1 MHKVIRHIFIT
12 VIFFAA
18 IASNSY
24 AGAPSMRPIED
35 FLNAQGQTDEFIP
48 GVPDYVGWVDSDFI
62 TFALIDYAGLA
73 NAFIETESGGEISLG
88 TRVDGTIIE
97 HAQSDGKAEVS
108 VSLFTSKAL
117 AWAFLIADWCDEC
130 EYPFRD
136 TPLAFGARAQDVL
149 EGTKPVLAKTSFHVT
164 FMNSAPGE
172 ELPDLVQLL
181 NDPKPWQLPLKFNF
195 SAIAK
200 GKDAEGRPAVL
211 RAELVC
217 ETLKVGKGQTC
228 SKEIVEIQVLPR
240 NNEEDD

>member
-1 MHKVIRHIFIT
+1 MHKVIRHMLIT
-12 VIFFAA
+12 VMFFAV
-18 IASNSY
+18 IASNSH
-24 AGAPSMRPIED
+24 AGAPSIRPIED
-35 FLNAQGQTDEFIP
+35 FLNAQGQTSMFVP
-48 GVPDYVGWVDSDFI
+48 PVPDYTGWVDPDFI

-73 NAFIETESGGEISLG
+73 NAFIETESEGEISLN

-97 HAQSDGKAEVS
+97 HVQSDGKAEIS

-117 AWAFLIADWCDEC
+117 AWAFMIADWCG

-149 EGTKPVLAKTSFHVT
+149 EGAKPALAQTSFHVT
-164 FMNSAPGE
+164 FMNRAPGE

-211 RAELVC
+211 RVEQVC

-228 SKEIVEIQVLPR
+228 SNAIVEIQILPR
-240 NNEEDD
+240 NNEEND